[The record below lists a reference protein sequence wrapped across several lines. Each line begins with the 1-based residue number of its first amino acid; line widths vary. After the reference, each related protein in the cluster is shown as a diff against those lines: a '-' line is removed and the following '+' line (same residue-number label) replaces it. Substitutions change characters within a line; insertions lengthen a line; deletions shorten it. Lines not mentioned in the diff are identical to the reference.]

1 MLPVSTAV
9 CCRPGLCTRR
19 TARCCFRER
28 TNPCA
33 TFTACDLAQSHSSVS
48 TWLTWQSDRPH
59 CAPRTRP
66 GAVSD
71 SAHIHARLPQP
82 ATCLGRNNRSP
93 LQSIGRSQPHLCTQH
108 TGCCYFRQ
116 RTQSMCNCRSP
127 DLSRSNNQSPR
138 NQLAAPAQCAP
149 STLPAAISD
158 SASNPCTT
166 ATAHT
171 CPNRRWPHR
180 SLAKTRSELVIAPCS
195 LFSCCATRHSD
206 VASQLRNEP
215 ATDTRRRL
223 KTMRRQQQPIHDR
236 APCHVCVVQPLLWL
250 CDSTRCRHIAALQ

>member
-1 MLPVSTAV
+1 M
-9 CCRPGLCTRR
+9 CTCPSSRLMHPAHCPLLFPR
-19 TARCCFRER
+19 AHKS
-28 TNPCA
+28 
-33 TFTACDLAQSHSSVS
+33 ACNCP
-48 TWLTWQSDRPH
+48 WLTWQRDRPH

-93 LQSIGRSQPHLCTQH
+93 LHLIGRSQPHLCTQH

-166 ATAHT
+166 ATAHDLSKST
-171 CPNRRWPHR
+171 
-180 SLAKTRSELVIAPCS
+180 LAPSES
-195 LFSCCATRHSD
+195 RED
-206 VASQLRNEP
+206 SQ
-215 ATDTRRRL
+215 
-223 KTMRRQQQPIHDR
+223 
-236 APCHVCVVQPLLWL
+236 
-250 CDSTRCRHIAALQ
+250 